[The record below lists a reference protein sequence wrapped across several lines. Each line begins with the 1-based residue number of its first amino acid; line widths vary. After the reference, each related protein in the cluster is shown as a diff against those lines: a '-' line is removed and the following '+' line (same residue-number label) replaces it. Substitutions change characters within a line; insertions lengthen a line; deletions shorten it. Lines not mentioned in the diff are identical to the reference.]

1 MKVKKN
7 VSSLESQAK
16 FVNVSKVEGS
26 KEQWRN
32 LSLQMRLKN
41 ITKKKSLMC
50 MNIFQPSL

>member
-7 VSSLESQAK
+7 VNSLESQTK
-16 FVNVSKVEGS
+16 FDNVSKVEGS

-41 ITKKKSLMC
+41 ITKKKA
-50 MNIFQPSL
+50 